1 MPNVSSSKRY
11 AQAIFEIALEQNNVD
26 SWVESLTV
34 VDSVLDS
41 ESVEILDAPQI
52 SKSQKYKLIKDSFKK
67 IDHQVAI
74 NLVCLLASRCLVY
87 ILKDIIVEL
96 NIVKDKHDNVSR
108 PLVVSAVKLDQ
119 KQLDDIKVMSQGLF
133 GGQIILDTEVDPN
146 IIGGLILKVDD
157 TVLDGSVT
165 KKLQNMKKEI
175 V

>member
-67 IDHQVAI
+67 I
-74 NLVCLLASRCLVY
+74 
-87 ILKDIIVEL
+87 
-96 NIVKDKHDNVSR
+96 
-108 PLVVSAVKLDQ
+108 
-119 KQLDDIKVMSQGLF
+119 
-133 GGQIILDTEVDPN
+133 
-146 IIGGLILKVDD
+146 
-157 TVLDGSVT
+157 
-165 KKLQNMKKEI
+165 
-175 V
+175 